1 MSMDPSVRFEPAR
14 LLAVDDDPILREFAA
29 AELTSAF
36 VTVETAADGALGLDR
51 LKAGGIDIALVDLD
65 MPVMDGFSLIE
76 RIRAD
81 EKLAALPVVVATSR
95 DDMAAIDRA
104 YTVGATSFVLKPL
117 NWRVVS
123 YQLSYVLRN
132 SREAARVRSRARTL
146 RQTVRTQD
154 AALNLC
160 QAGIDDLLQ
169 KMLDDPGPGNF
180 TTVWTALESLSRALR
195 DKSSQAH

>member
-36 VTVETAADGALGLDR
+36 VTVETAADGAQGLER
-51 LKAGGIDIALVDLD
+51 LRAGGIDIALVDLD
-65 MPVMDGFSLIE
+65 MPVMNGFTLIE

-81 EKLAALPVVVATSR
+81 EKLATLPVVVATSR

-132 SREAARVRSRARTL
+132 SREAARVRARARTL
-146 RQTVRTQD
+146 RQTVRSQD
-154 AALNLC
+154 EALSLC

-195 DKSSQAH
+195 DKSAQAQ